1 MQVLKKGNE
10 SRESQTLFR
19 NGDRRGNNDTD
30 TSAGES
36 LPVSLTAMSDEPAPE
51 ETPAEEPAA
60 EEPAAEEPA
69 AEEAPAEGD
78 APPAEEDAAPEE
90 EAAPA
95 EEEAAPAEEEEAA
108 PAEEETAAPAEE
120 EAAPA
125 EEEAAPAEEEAAP
138 AEEEAAP
145 AEDEA
150 APAEDEAAPAEVD
163 APAAEDPE
171 PEPEPEP
178 EPGAGGDGD
187 GDAAEPET
195 TPPVVDPPRYA
206 QTKENDPPAAMA
218 PMADSLL
225 SKRQPVHAYLAQ
237 NIQLA
242 VRHALRALSSQRP
255 EEPFVL
261 AADVIRRWTPEAPPP
276 RLSRPAGGVAVG
288 ARSYLEDTGV
298 LSVLHDGMCAMAK
311 VRPQDPRQFIAD
323 YLLDHA
329 PVPDY
334 VKAMDSFDEKKVGAQ
349 MDALHEGAREVLANK
364 VE

>member
-1 MQVLKKGNE
+1 
-10 SRESQTLFR
+10 
-19 NGDRRGNNDTD
+19 
-30 TSAGES
+30 
-36 LPVSLTAMSDEPAPE
+36 MSDEPAPE

-60 EEPAAEEPA
+60 EEPAAEE
-69 AEEAPAEGD
+69 
-78 APPAEEDAAPEE
+78 
-90 EAAPA
+90 APA
-95 EEEAAPAEEEEAA
+95 EEEAAPAEEDAA
-108 PAEEETAAPAEE
+108 PAEEDAAPAEE

-145 AEDEA
+145 AEEEA
-150 APAEDEAAPAEVD
+150 APAEEEAAPAEEEAAPAEEE
-163 APAAEDPE
+163 APAAAAEEPPAEAEPPAEPEPEAPAPAPE
-171 PEPEPEP
+171 PEPEPEATDAM
-178 EPGAGGDGD
+178 EPDREP
-187 GDAAEPET
+187 AAP
-195 TPPVVDPPRYA
+195 DPPRYSRS
-206 QTKENDPPAAMA
+206 KENDHPNPNGASAG
-218 PMADSLL
+218 ADSLL

-261 AADVIRRWTPEAPPP
+261 AADVIRRWTPESQPP

-334 VKAMDSFDEKKVGAQ
+334 VKAMDSFDADAVGSK
-349 MDALHEGAREVLANK
+349 MDELHKGAREALSSR